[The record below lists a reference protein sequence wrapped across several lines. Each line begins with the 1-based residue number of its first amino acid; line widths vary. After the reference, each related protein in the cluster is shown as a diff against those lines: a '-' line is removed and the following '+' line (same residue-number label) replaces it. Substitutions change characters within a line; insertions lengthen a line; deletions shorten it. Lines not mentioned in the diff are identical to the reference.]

1 MIRLLPIGLAALLL
15 VAAAGCASE
24 PRSGAVTWS
33 APRIPDPLDP
43 VDAFPQARG
52 ASPYMRQ

>member
-1 MIRLLPIGLAALLL
+1 MIRLLSIGLAALFL
-15 VAAAGCASE
+15 AGAAGCASE
-24 PRSGAVTWS
+24 PGSGTVTWS
-33 APRIPDPLDP
+33 APRAPDRLDP